1 MDVQEILTLGDKID
15 IRLAAQPDSAN
26 DGIAAR
32 LYKSSL
38 LDFISDS
45 DTEMEIGMPTYN
57 GKMVLFHVG
66 LHIELVFYTSH
77 GLYSCTAIVLD
88 RYKRGNLYII
98 RVERKTPL
106 KKFQRRE
113 FFRIDCYIEMSY
125 YKITE
130 EVANYPKTQM
140 LYHEIMKDYY
150 IAEERPGVAI
160 DISGGGIRFVSDYPI
175 PADSY
180 ILVKIQLSNDKV
192 DQVFFLVTRI
202 IESIQSATDK
212 TKFQN
217 RGNFMFK
224 EMKDR
229 ESIVRY
235 VFEEERR
242 IRNGR

>member
-1 MDVQEILTLGDKID
+1 MDIQEILTPGDKID
-15 IRLAAQPDSAN
+15 IQLAAQPDS
-26 DGIAAR
+26 DETGIAAR

-45 DTEMEIGMPTYN
+45 DTDMEISMPTYN

-66 LHIELVFYTSH
+66 LRVELVFYTKH
-77 GLYSCTAIVLD
+77 GLYSCTAVVLD
-88 RYKRGNLYII
+88 RYRKGNLYMIS
-98 RVERKTPL
+98 VQRKSQL

-130 EVANYPKTQM
+130 EVAFFPKTQM

-150 IAEERPGVAI
+150 IPEERPAVAV

-175 PADSY
+175 QADSY
-180 ILVKIQLSNDKV
+180 VLVKIQLSNDKV
-192 DQVFFLVTRI
+192 DQIFFLVTRI
-202 IESIQSATDK
+202 IESVQSATDK
-212 TKFQN
+212 SKYQN
-217 RGNFMFK
+217 RGNFLFK